1 MNSIHL
7 LWLLHQLVLYNTLF
21 VSGSIEP
28 KDVFRPATTYWIYT
42 MDENF
47 VEQESK
53 HYSIGV
59 KPTYD
64 IDASIE
70 LDISTSKPEG
80 KIIRPTAFVTVDKS
94 AFGVASLI
102 ISGDTVSTVAVLF
115 EPGQTPVELEWK
127 IPKVG
132 RQMTYDVQ
140 AKIDF
145 YNTSIST
152 ETAQLN
158 SFMKTQVIPLS
169 QTTILEPITDKAG
182 KIIAEPSLVYASDYY
197 HENLRFRVLDQ
208 DDHCIIGGSED
219 CAVQGSTLDEYGGK
233 ASVEHYGT
241 ILNVKSPSPDSS
253 IKRFSIDS
261 VDPLPSKL
269 KITLESMDEFV
280 PEASALE
287 DIDLKVKYR
296 TISEIVTVKST

>member
-1 MNSIHL
+1 
-7 LWLLHQLVLYNTLF
+7 
-21 VSGSIEP
+21 
-28 KDVFRPATTYWIYT
+28 

-47 VEQESK
+47 VKQESK

-70 LDISTSKPEG
+70 LDITTSKPEG
-80 KIIRPTAFVTVDKS
+80 KIIRPTAYVTVDKS

-115 EPGQTPVELEWK
+115 EPGQTPVKLEWI

-132 RQMTYDVQ
+132 KQMTYDVQ

-145 YNTSIST
+145 YNTSTST
-152 ETAQLN
+152 EMAQLN
-158 SFMKTQVIPLS
+158 SFMKTRVIPLS

-208 DDHCIIGGSED
+208 DDNCIIGGSED

-241 ILNVKSPSPDSS
+241 ILNVKSHSPDSS

-296 TISEIVTVKST
+296 TISEIVTVKSP